1 MIPFRRTLH
10 DGEPGKKYKIIAVK
24 DNSSDFLKYVDKL
37 GIAINDEVTI
47 VNKESFD
54 DLTTIQSNGQERVL
68 SPKVTDNLFVV
79 CASCQKAKEC
89 DC

>member
-1 MIPFRRTLH
+1 
-10 DGEPGKKYKIIAVK
+10 
-24 DNSSDFLKYVDKL
+24 
-37 GIAINDEVTI
+37 VTI